1 MRFSR
6 LVLIVA
12 AALPLGA
19 CFMTAEEVAADNARR
34 DDAAC
39 RHDGLKPG
47 TPGYA
52 KCREDIKSR
61 RGMADMAAQIGM
73 QNDMW
78 AMQAMSNRAMMGH

>member
-6 LVLIVA
+6 LVLIVVT
-12 AALPLGA
+12 ALPLGA
-19 CFMTAEEVAADNARR
+19 CFMTAEQIAADNAVR

-39 RHDGLKPG
+39 RDAGLKRG
-47 TPGYA
+47 TPAYA
-52 KCREDIKSR
+52 KCREDIKGR
-61 RGMADMAAQIGM
+61 RAMADMAAQIGM

>member
-34 DDAAC
+34 DYAAC
-39 RHDGLKPG
+39 RHDGLKPA
-47 TPGYA
+47 TPAYA

-61 RGMADMAAQIGM
+61 RGMADMAAQIGR
-73 QNDMW
+73 QNDIW
-78 AMQAMSNRAMMGH
+78 AMQSMNRATMMH

>member
-12 AALPLGA
+12 ATLPLGA

-47 TPGYA
+47 TPAYA
-52 KCREDIKSR
+52 KCREDMNSR
-61 RGMADMAAQIGM
+61 RGMADMAAQIGR
-73 QNDMW
+73 QNDIW
-78 AMQAMSNRAMMGH
+78 AMQSMNRTMMMH